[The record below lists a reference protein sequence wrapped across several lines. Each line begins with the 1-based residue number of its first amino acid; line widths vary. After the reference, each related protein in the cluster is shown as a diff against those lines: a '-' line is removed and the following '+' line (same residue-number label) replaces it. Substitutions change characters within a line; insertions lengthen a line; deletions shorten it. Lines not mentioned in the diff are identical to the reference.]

1 MTNPLDPYSGVANE
15 KIVDYQA
22 GALEERVL
30 HMQTRD
36 PLRFPTYTL
45 FPKPDYFFST
55 SGPNVSINS
64 NFAYDHGYYS
74 PNIDVTWVGFAGK
87 GVQVNG
93 VDGPEPSQGNQ
104 PSDPESTHTV
114 PQASQVGTWV
124 EETDIRPTMLYLLG
138 LKDDYESDGHVITQA
153 VQHVS
158 RALAATAQLAA
169 GYDQIESS
177 VGQFG
182 TDTLIADTKALASG
196 SSSDDSAYQAEQ
208 QTLLRLANDRDKL
221 AAKIKKVLNNAT
233 HNQGLHHGQVKHD
246 LALVKKLLQR
256 ADALAGS

>member
-1 MTNPLDPYSGVANE
+1 VDP
-15 KIVDYQA
+15 
-22 GALEERVL
+22 
-30 HMQTRD
+30 
-36 PLRFPTYTL
+36 
-45 FPKPDYFFST
+45 
-55 SGPNVSINS
+55 
-64 NFAYDHGYYS
+64 
-74 PNIDVTWVGFAGK
+74 
-87 GVQVNG
+87 
-93 VDGPEPSQGNQ
+93 
-104 PSDPESTHTV
+104 V

-158 RALAATAQLAA
+158 RALAATADLAA

-196 SSSDDSAYQAEQ
+196 SSSDDSAYQTEQ
-208 QTLLRLANDRDKL
+208 QTLLKLANDRDR
-221 AAKIKKVLNNAT
+221 AVTKIKKALNDAA
-233 HNQGLHHGQVKHD
+233 HNQGLHHGQVRHY
-246 LALVKKLLQR
+246 LSLVNNLLQR